1 MNATTYPVMEQ
12 FSTVQ
17 GEGQFVGA
25 PTWFIRLGGCDIGCH
40 WCDVKESWDA
50 DAHPRMSAEAIADM
64 AFESGRK
71 TVVVTGGE
79 PTMYD
84 LEPLTSALRTRGL
97 RTHIETSGAHEITGS
112 WDWVTLSPKKFKR
125 ALDGAFV
132 KADELK
138 VVIFNRSDLAW
149 AESFREHLLPSC
161 ALYMQPEWDKRDEAT
176 FWILSYLAEN
186 PEWRLSVQV
195 HKFLGLP

>member
-1 MNATTYPVMEQ
+1 M
-12 FSTVQ
+12 
-17 GEGQFVGA
+17 
-25 PTWFIRLGGCDIGCH
+25 
-40 WCDVKESWDA
+40 
-50 DAHPRMSAEAIADM
+50 
-64 AFESGRK
+64 
-71 TVVVTGGE
+71 
-79 PTMYD
+79 
-84 LEPLTSALRTRGL
+84 
-97 RTHIETSGAHEITGS
+97 
-112 WDWVTLSPKKFKR
+112 TLSPKKFKR

>member
-1 MNATTYPVMEQ
+1 MNATTYPVMDQ

-25 PTWFIRLGGCDIGCH
+25 PTWFIRLGGCDVGCH

-149 AESFREHLLPSC
+149 AESFREHLRPSC